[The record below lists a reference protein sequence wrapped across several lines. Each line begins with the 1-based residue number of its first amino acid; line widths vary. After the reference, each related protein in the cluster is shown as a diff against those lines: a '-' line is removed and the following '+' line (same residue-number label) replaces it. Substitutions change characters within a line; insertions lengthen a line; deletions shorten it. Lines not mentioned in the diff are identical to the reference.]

1 MRKPSTLGEREA
13 IVGGGMTRACARA
26 TVGRRGEAGD
36 VMAAKRTASS
46 STGKRRAPR
55 TEAET
60 PTPDAARQPARERRF
75 VDIDPWAL
83 LERLM
88 EVPEEGEPAE
98 HKNGG

>member
-1 MRKPSTLGEREA
+1 
-13 IVGGGMTRACARA
+13 
-26 TVGRRGEAGD
+26 
-36 VMAAKRTASS
+36 MAAKRTASGAI
-46 STGKRRAPR
+46 GKRRAPR